1 MPPPPPPQANAGKV
15 TPNLAMDAEATRML
29 NLTVLQRLD
38 PAVEDILIT
47 AAHVTLYDFNID
59 LNQWVS
65 KRFSLLWYVPGLD
78 HDPIRSDAGL
88 CCLRCAE
95 PQRRGGVAVRRQ
107 EVGRKDLG
115 MGVFGFP
122 SGFYFVRGLIASGT
136 CWITC
141 RNSQPRFQFIV
152 MNRRNTGTYI
162 AIWTHLL
169 ACCFDLLLA

>member
-65 KRFSLLWYVPGLD
+65 KRFSLLWTVPGLD
-78 HDPIRSDAGL
+78 HDPIRSDAGFVL
-88 CCLRCAE
+88 LALGRAAKTWKGRCSSS
-95 PQRRGGVAVRRQ
+95 RGGSQGSVN
-107 EVGRKDLG
+107 G
-115 MGVFGFP
+115 GVFWVSIGFL
-122 SGFYFVRGLIASGT
+122 VR
-136 CWITC
+136 
-141 RNSQPRFQFIV
+141 PRS
-152 MNRRNTGTYI
+152 NRFWNVLD
-162 AIWTHLL
+162 HM
-169 ACCFDLLLA
+169 